1 METMAK
7 INKNYIDGIVE
18 WINFNSIMG
27 ITISQIDLARQ
38 YKIEIDD
45 IIKYAI
51 HAERIFYKYNHY
63 DIIYKTSAGY
73 TYNIIIVI
81 E

>member
-1 METMAK
+1 
-7 INKNYIDGIVE
+7 
-18 WINFNSIMG
+18 MG

-45 IIKYAI
+45 IIKYSI
-51 HAERIFYKYNHY
+51 HAERIFYKYDHY
-63 DIIYKTSAGY
+63 DILYKTSAGY

>member
-18 WINFNSIMG
+18 WINFNSIFG
-27 ITISQIDLARQ
+27 ITVSQLDIARL
-38 YKIEIDD
+38 YKIDIDD
-45 IIKYAI
+45 ILNYCI
-51 HAERIFYKYNHY
+51 HAERILYKYNHY
-63 DIIYKTSAGY
+63 DIVYKTSAGY

>member
-45 IIKYAI
+45 IIKYSI
-51 HAERIFYKYNHY
+51 HAERIFINT
-63 DIIYKTSAGY
+63 ITM
-73 TYNIIIVI
+73 TYCIKHRQDTHIT
-81 E
+81 